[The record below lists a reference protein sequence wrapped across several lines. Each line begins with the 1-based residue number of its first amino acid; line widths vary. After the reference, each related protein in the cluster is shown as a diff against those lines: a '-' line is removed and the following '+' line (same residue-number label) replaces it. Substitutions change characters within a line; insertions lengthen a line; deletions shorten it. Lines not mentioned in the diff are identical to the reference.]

1 MAHEPYYGLLVN
13 AAISLIVF
21 ISSWYLGIKV
31 IKTKA
36 VGKAKV
42 PAMAFAVVWL
52 DIGLIYLAV
61 CIRTIFAFFGKEQLD
76 KMFFYADNFFGAML
90 APTIIFF
97 TFYLLFKNK
106 KVSDIIAIIWTIV
119 GFGWWVFDVKIGA
132 QRVGVSYW
140 LSEWKPGSELLTLV
154 FGAVFYIPGLIALF
168 ALIISSRRSPKRT
181 TRYKITMTGLSLVLA
196 ATLMLI
202 DLAGTSP
209 FIGFVVRILIALM
222 TILGHLAYF
231 PTKGIQEWLERG

>member
-31 IKTKA
+31 IKKKA
-36 VGKAKV
+36 VGKARV

-76 KMFFYADNFFGAML
+76 KMFFYADNFFGSML
-90 APTIIFF
+90 AATIIFF

-106 KVSDIIAIIWTIV
+106 KVADIIAIIWTIV
-119 GFGWWVFDVKIGA
+119 GFVWWIFDVKIGVK
-132 QRVGVSYW
+132 RVGVSYW
-140 LSEWKPGSELLTLV
+140 LSEWKPGNELLTIT
-154 FGAVFYIPGLIALF
+154 FGVLFYVPGLLALF
-168 ALIISSRRSPKRT
+168 ALMIASRKAPKRT
-181 TRYKITMTGLSLVLA
+181 TRYKIAMTGFSLILA

-209 FIGFVVRILIALM
+209 FIGFMVRILIAFI

-231 PTKGIQEWLERG
+231 PTKSIQEWLERG